1 MARDFSPFILNR
13 RQAGERKYATEC
25 LSKGPEFPAEQP
37 RELRGMSHTLSEQAS
52 PKSTAVKHSSRAN
65 FKDGGSGHP
74 QPPATPARSPLQGS
88 QSTTGGTTRSDGC
101 RRHLQPP
108 RPSGSSR
115 GQLNF
120 PGAPYY
126 WGWGAAAPA
135 AATAAGNLR
144 PRPARPQ
151 PAAAEL
157 RQPDPL
163 VPPPRTQPPQR
174 ERQVTVAPQGSGSRP
189 GGRRGGLKTR
199 VGPRRGPQAGTS
211 PPAAPSGSPPGAA
224 PRNYP
229 ARGASWRSSVRP
241 ISFVL

>member
-1 MARDFSPFILNR
+1 MATRSR
-13 RQAGERKYATEC
+13 
-25 LSKGPEFPAEQP
+25 QP
-37 RELRGMSHTLSEQAS
+37 RQHARLS
-52 PKSTAVKHSSRAN
+52 
-65 FKDGGSGHP
+65 
-74 QPPATPARSPLQGS
+74 LQGS

-211 PPAAPSGSPPGAA
+211 PPRRPLGEPSRRGAPQLPGERCLLALLGPPYFFRLIKDEEETYRAHSPPL
-224 PRNYP
+224 PD
-229 ARGASWRSSVRP
+229 
-241 ISFVL
+241 